1 MPERRTYTLPMAMCA
16 VRGQAPDTPRLSGR
30 PFGRRQKPPKGRCP
44 SAPRWGAF
52 TPASPAGR
60 GSGTPLRFG
69 PDPRPPGLGRSSG
82 GARGF
87 RPSSVAPLPADG
99 SPRSPLPLPAVSVS
113 QNPARRPR
121 KPGRG
126 VKGMRGTLGCPA
138 LAERPLDALGGR
150 LRSCQGC
157 RRAKR
162 PAPLPRGEQGVK
174 APQRGAEGQ
183 RPLGGFSRSKH
194 DLRGPAE
201 RLSDL
206 AQPGP
211 FYRYRRGGVETI
223 GFLRVSFDDCS
234 VWRELRSV

>member
-1 MPERRTYTLPMAMCA
+1 MSLPRAHL
-16 VRGQAPDTPRLSGR
+16 RLGFAKSVR

-113 QNPARRPR
+113 QTPARRPR

-138 LAERPLDALGGR
+138 LAERPLEAPGGR
-150 LRSCQGC
+150 IRSCQGI
-157 RRAKR
+157 RDRKR
-162 PAPLPRGEQGVK
+162 SEASIRSPEPLPRGERES
-174 APQRGAEGQ
+174 ARGTPRTPALTGGR
-183 RPLGGFSRSKH
+183 RPL
-194 DLRGPAE
+194 
-201 RLSDL
+201 RLPLYDL
-206 AQPGP
+206 ARPLPRSAQ
-211 FYRYRRGGVETI
+211 T
-223 GFLRVSFDDCS
+223 
-234 VWRELRSV
+234 LRSRVPLL

>member
-126 VKGMRGTLGCPA
+126 QGDEGTLGCPA
-138 LAERPLDALGGR
+138 LAGGPLSPWRAYTLMPGDQGPEAQQASI
-150 LRSCQGC
+150 RS
-157 RRAKR
+157 
-162 PAPLPRGEQGVK
+162 PEPLPRGERESARGTPRTPALTGGRRPLPTSLYDLARPLPRSAQTLRSRVPCYDYEGGVK
-174 APQRGAEGQ
+174 
-183 RPLGGFSRSKH
+183 K
-194 DLRGPAE
+194 
-201 RLSDL
+201 
-206 AQPGP
+206 
-211 FYRYRRGGVETI
+211 
-223 GFLRVSFDDCS
+223 
-234 VWRELRSV
+234 